1 MRPVGTDLET
11 LKNIGPTSAEW
22 LWDAGITSR
31 AELERVGAV
40 MAYLI
45 VRHHRPGV
53 NALLLFALH
62 GALTDT
68 HWAAIDD
75 DAKVNLRAEADRGL
89 QVG

>member
-1 MRPVGTDLET
+1 MLSDLEAM
-11 LKNIGPTSAEW
+11 KNLGPTSVAW
-22 LWDAGITSR
+22 LCDAGITSR
-31 AELERVGAV
+31 SELERVGAV

-68 HWAAIDD
+68 HWASLEPETKAR
-75 DAKVNLRAEADRGL
+75 LRAEAAEPL
-89 QVG
+89 QIG